1 VESSWQD
8 ALVFA
13 FILCSSLPISMS
25 KQNILRFLY
34 VFFIAI
40 FVFACQSPKEKQ
52 LAHLRNLEAND
63 STFSDTLIS
72 ELKLA
77 YLDFVKKYPAD
88 PQNAE
93 FLFKAAQR
101 CIYLDQPKEAIE
113 HLNQL
118 LKDFPKSS
126 LIEETLFL
134 KAYTLENSLHDF
146 KSAKDAYQEFL
157 SKYPKG
163 ELATDAQ
170 FSIEHMGE
178 SADELLKE
186 AH

>member
-1 VESSWQD
+1 
-8 ALVFA
+8 
-13 FILCSSLPISMS
+13 MY
-25 KQNILRFLY
+25 KQNIFRFLY
-34 VFFIAI
+34 VSMISMLVI
-40 FVFACQSPKEKQ
+40 ACQSPKEKQ

-63 STFSDTLIS
+63 STFSDTLIA
-72 ELKLA
+72 ELKSA

-93 FLFKAAQR
+93 FLFKTAQR

-113 HLNQL
+113 HLDQL

-126 LIEETLFL
+126 LTEETLFL

-146 KSAKDAYQEFL
+146 ASAKTAYQDFL
-157 SKYPKG
+157 AKFPKG

-178 SADELLKE
+178 TADELLKE

>member
-1 VESSWQD
+1 MPTTWVV
-8 ALVFA
+8 AML
-13 FILCSSLPISMS
+13 
-25 KQNILRFLY
+25 
-34 VFFIAI
+34 
-40 FVFACQSPKEKQ
+40 VFACQSPKEKQ
-52 LAHLRNLEAND
+52 LSHLRKLEAND

-72 ELKLA
+72 ELKSA

-101 CIYLDQPKEAIE
+101 CIYLDQPNEAIE
-113 HLNQL
+113 YLNQL
-118 LKDFPKSS
+118 LKDFSKSS
-126 LIEETLFL
+126 LTEEALFL

-146 KSAKDAYQEFL
+146 TSAKTAYQEFL
-157 SKYPKG
+157 TKFPKG

-186 AH
+186 GH